1 MAQVTADPPKDELK
15 QSITA
20 ASNKAE
26 QVIILDALKEIDEE
40 VQYAIAKAE
49 SHLNPWSR
57 ESLLLYLCLLVAFL
71 NATSSGFDGSL
82 MGSINAET
90 QYKSFFNL
98 KETGSSTG
106 LVFVLYNAASTI
118 GCAFGGPVMDY
129 FGRRRGMQSGCAFTL
144 AGAALAAGAQT
155 LPQFKASRFLLG
167 FGIILQ
173 TLSAPVYVTELIP
186 PQWRGRLGGYY
197 NTFYFTGS
205 ITATGVVYA
214 TSQYASTWAWR
225 LPLLLQI
232 GPPICVFVGCFFIPE
247 SPRWLASRDRMD
259 EAAKII
265 YKYHGGEQNE
275 VAKLEVRE
283 VTLHVKL
290 SKPQTPGEYIR
301 GLWDYR
307 ELFNSHSARWRTAMV
322 SLITFASSLAGN
334 SILTF
339 FQPTM
344 LQAVGVTSVRR
355 KLLLTFASAIVSCS
369 GAVIGSATN
378 DWILRRTRFVWGSF
392 SLAAALA
399 LVAGMSSQVAS
410 STARGDTPSRAISG
424 VGIMSIFLFGWI
436 FSFVY
441 TPNQSLYCTEVL
453 NQEIRAKGISLHAL
467 ESNLATI
474 MFTYTTSIALGD
486 ISWKYYF
493 VWIAVDFT
501 AGILWF
507 FFGVETV
514 GRTIEELDACFEA
527 PFPPKASWKRT
538 KIVRGEDDELGVKI
552 EGVKN

>member
-1 MAQVTADPPKDELK
+1 MVQITEEPSKDQLQK
-15 QSITA
+15 TITA
-20 ASNKAE
+20 ASNAAGN
-26 QVIILDALKEIDEE
+26 IISLDALKEIDEE
-40 VQYAIAKAE
+40 QAFT
-49 SHLNPWSR
+49 
-57 ESLLLYLCLLVAFL
+57 LYFIFLFAFL

-82 MGSINAET
+82 MGSINAES
-90 QYKSFFNL
+90 QYKNFFHL

-106 LVFVLYNAASTI
+106 LVFILYNAASMI
-118 GCAFGGPVMDY
+118 GCAFG
-129 FGRRRGMQSGCAFTL
+129 MQSGCLFTL
-144 AGAALAAGAQT
+144 GGAVLASAAQT

-173 TLSAPVYVTELIP
+173 TLSAPVYVTEIIP

-214 TSQYASTWAWR
+214 TSQYTSTLAWR
-225 LPLLLQI
+225 LPLALQVI
-232 GPPICVFVGCFFIPE
+232 PPFIVFIGCFFIPE
-247 SPRWLASRDRMD
+247 SPRWLASRDHMD
-259 EAAKII
+259 KAAKII
-265 YKYHGGEQNE
+265 YKYHGGEDNE
-275 VAKLEVRE
+275 VAKLEIRE
-283 VTLHVKL
+283 IALHVKL

-307 ELFNSHSARWRTAMV
+307 ELFNSHSAR
-322 SLITFASSLAGN
+322 
-334 SILTF
+334 
-339 FQPTM
+339 
-344 LQAVGVTSVRR
+344 R
-355 KLLLTFASAIVSCS
+355 KLLLTFMSSIVSCS

-378 DWILRRTRFVWGSF
+378 DWILRRTRFVYGSF
-392 SLAAALA
+392 SLAAALS
-399 LVAGMSSQVAS
+399 LVAAMSSQVA
-410 STARGDTPSRAISG
+410 TATAQGHIPSKAISG
-424 VGIMSIFLFGWI
+424 VGIFSIFLFGWI

-474 MFTYTTSIALGD
+474 LFTYTTSIALGD

-493 VWIAVDFT
+493 VWISVDFV

-527 PFPPKASWKRT
+527 KFPPKASWKRT
-538 KIVRGEDDELGVKI
+538 KIVRDENEELGVQVVDM
-552 EGVKN
+552 GA